1 MLKTSIKTAL
11 IIFLIGVATLATYRS
26 LSIAQIPE
34 AENIFP
40 VAVSKDEVPV
50 PRRPGT
56 KSIRI
61 VGPPLKILKFQVDF
75 KRNPLPLD
83 WRFLERIDKRADVM
97 IDGEIDENGNFTIER
112 MLDRGHPKAGQ
123 YIQKI
128 MTSWKFVQYKSGKIK
143 YYFNV
148 PTKAER
154 MKVQIDITDLSRNL
168 KFVGRTDF
176 LKDGLLYYIEGLK
189 ARNVTVIH
197 SR

>member
-11 IIFLIGVATLATYRS
+11 IIFLIGVATLAAYRS

>member
-1 MLKTSIKTAL
+1 MLKTSLKTAL
-11 IIFLIGVATLATYRS
+11 FMLLIGIATLATYRS

-34 AENIFP
+34 AENILP
-40 VAVSKDEVPV
+40 VPVSKDEVPV

-56 KSIRI
+56 RSIRI
-61 VGPPLKILKFQVDF
+61 VGPPLKVLKFQIDF

-97 IDGEIDENGNFTIER
+97 IEGEIDENGNFAIDR

-128 MTSWKFVQYKSGKIK
+128 MSSWEFVQYKSGHIK

-148 PTKAER
+148 PTKAEN

-168 KFVGRTDF
+168 KFVGKTDF